1 MSDVDRTP
9 SEVSTRS
16 ALVEEATKKAGLL
29 WLSEPETGRP
39 RAAWHLWQDGA
50 AYVVT
55 GGAEQPLPGIV
66 DAERVTVTV
75 PSKDKGGRLVT
86 WIALVTRVAPG
97 TGEWERVVPEL
108 HGKRLNAPD
117 GEDQPQRWAHESV
130 LLRLE
135 PAGEITEAPGT
146 MPDGR
151 HAAPP
156 PPSPATTSGPLPYVL
171 GRRRNRKGQ
180 SR

>member
-1 MSDVDRTP
+1 MSDAERAAPNGFD
-9 SEVSTRS
+9 RS

-29 WLSEPETGRP
+29 WLSEPETGRA
-39 RAAWHLWQDGA
+39 RAAWHLWQEGA

-55 GGAEQPLPGIV
+55 GGVEQPLPGVV

-75 PSKDKGGRLVT
+75 PSKDKGGRLVS
-86 WIALVTRVAPG
+86 WIAQVTHVAPG
-97 TGEWERVVPEL
+97 SDEWERVVPDL

-117 GEDQPQRWAHESV
+117 GEDQPQRWARESV
-130 LLRLE
+130 LLRLQ
-135 PAGEITEAPGT
+135 PLGEVVEAPGD
-146 MPDGR
+146 MPDGE

-171 GRRRNRKGQ
+171 GRRRKT
-180 SR
+180 